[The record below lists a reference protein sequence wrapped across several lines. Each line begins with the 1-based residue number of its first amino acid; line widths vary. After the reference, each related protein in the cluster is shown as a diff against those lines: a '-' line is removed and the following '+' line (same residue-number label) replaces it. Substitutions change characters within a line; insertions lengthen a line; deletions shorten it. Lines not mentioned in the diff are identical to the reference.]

1 LKKIAPLIFLVSL
14 LACKDNGRPKTFN
27 GLSPQ
32 EALKGFR
39 IPEGFRI
46 DLVASEPMISDP
58 VAMEVDENGNIY
70 VLEMHGYPLDTSGTG
85 KIKLLTD
92 TNGDGLPDK
101 SEVFADHLRLPT
113 GIMRWKKGLIVVDVP
128 DVLYL
133 EDSNHDGMADI
144 KKKIITGIALTNPQ
158 HVANTPIFGIDN
170 WIYLAHMGTVTP
182 KVSMMFN
189 DSGSLVRFVDAPEA
203 RTLPRN
209 ADGRNIR
216 FNVDKLELEM
226 LSGESQYGQS
236 FDNWGHHF
244 CVENADHIFEEV
256 IAAKYLNRNPALLV
270 ANASDYISDHGG
282 ACEVYPITVNPENQ
296 LLTDRGVVTSACGIT
311 YYNGGLFPDSFN
323 NFTFVAEPVSN
334 IVHVDR
340 IQDHGASFTA
350 SRVYPE
356 KEFLAST
363 DGWFRPV
370 QIYVGPDGALYVID
384 YYRQIIEHPE
394 WLSEEVIQSGA
405 LYNGSE
411 KGRIYR
417 IVPAGASSM
426 KWCNHIDLGRS
437 STEELVRTLTNKNI
451 WWRRNAQ
458 RLLMDR
464 KDGSSVHM
472 LQKLID
478 TATSAA
484 GIAHALWTLE
494 GLGEMDTLSLVHA
507 LGGSSEGVRENAIRI
522 AERHLNDMPSL
533 AEKLLRMQNDPSA
546 RVRFQLLCSLGDLN
560 TQPAIAAEQRILIQ
574 DINDKWVHIAA
585 LSAAGGREWTLLQNT
600 LPTLSAR
607 ENNGSA
613 LFFSNCAAVMGMSGR
628 TDDINN
634 LIALATGH
642 RSMKSSWW
650 QAALLNGLGKSL
662 RIKPLSPNGQFEKA
676 GLRLLNCFEKNTP
689 PSTRKAAVAL
699 YAKLDVP
706 SLQKW
711 KQVIGYAEAIAADT
725 MQSPA
730 FREDALEVLALNKG
744 TDYAK
749 LFEEIIISEGP
760 VSLQQSALEAF
771 NHQSPTDAAKCIVK
785 NWKIMPKG
793 LRKTGVEA
801 MLSSMAGMNMLLE
814 AVKSGEIQTS
824 SISWPGKVELMNND
838 NDSIRRKARQLLASE
853 IESRE
858 AVIDRYQSA
867 LTEKGDSL
875 RGLAVYQ
882 TVCASCHLYQGK
894 YGTSIGP
901 DLATISNRDKSSI
914 LKDILDPNRSIA
926 VKYDLWIITQ
936 RSGKKES
943 GIICSESSTSITL
956 CQPGGGQIIIGR
968 NEIKSMETAETSAMP
983 VGLESA
989 ISIEQMTDL
998 LAFLSKRN

>member
-1 LKKIAPLIFLVSL
+1 MVSL
-14 LACKDNGRPKTFN
+14 LACKDNKRSKSYN

-39 IPEGFRI
+39 LPEGFKI

-58 VAMEVDENGNIY
+58 VAMEVDEYGNIY

-92 TNGDGLPDK
+92 TNDDGIPDK

-133 EDSNHDGMADI
+133 EDSDHDGKADI
-144 KKKIITGIALTNPQ
+144 KRKIITGIALTNPQ
-158 HVANTPIFGIDN
+158 HIANTPIFGIDN

-189 DSGSLVRFVDAPEA
+189 DSGNLVRFVDAPA
-203 RTLPRN
+203 AKTLPRN

-216 FNVDKLELEM
+216 FKPDKLELEM

-256 IAAKYLNRNPALLV
+256 IAGRYLNRNPALLV
-270 ANASDYISDHGG
+270 ANASDYISDHGS

-296 LLTDRGVVTSACGIT
+296 LLTDRGVITSACGIT

-323 NFTFVAEPVSN
+323 NVTFVAEPVSN
-334 IVHVDR
+334 IVHADR
-340 IQDHGASFTA
+340 IQDRGASFTA

-356 KEFLAST
+356 KEFLATT

-370 QIYVGPDGALYVID
+370 QMYVGPDGALYIID

-394 WLSEEVIQSGA
+394 WLSEEVIHSGA
-405 LYNGSE
+405 LYNGSD

-417 IVPAGASSM
+417 ISPSGAANM
-426 KWCNHIDLGRS
+426 KWCNHIALNKA
-437 STEELVRTLTNKNI
+437 STEELVRTLTSNNV

-458 RLLMDR
+458 RLLMD
-464 KDGSSVHM
+464 KQDSSSVHM

-478 TATSAA
+478 TTTSAA
-484 GIAHALWTLE
+484 GIVHALWTLE
-494 GLGEMDTLSLVHA
+494 GLGGMDTLSLTHA
-507 LGGSSEGVRENAIRI
+507 LRSDSAGVRENAIRI
-522 AERHLNDMPSL
+522 AEQHLKDMPSL
-533 AEKLLRMQNDPSA
+533 VETLLHMQNDPSA
-546 RVRFQLLCSLGDLN
+546 RVRFQLLCTLGDIN
-560 TQPAIAAEQRILIQ
+560 TQSSIAAQQKILLR
-574 DINDKWVHIAA
+574 DINDRWVHVAA
-585 LSAAGGREWTLLQNT
+585 LSAASGREWTLLQMT
-600 LPTLSAR
+600 LPILSAR
-607 ENNGSA
+607 ETSGSA
-613 LFFSNCAAVMGMSGR
+613 LFFSNCAAVLGLSGR
-628 TDDINN
+628 ADDING
-634 LIALATGH
+634 IIGLATNKHSGQ
-642 RSMKSSWW
+642 SSWW
-650 QAALLNGLGKSL
+650 QAALLHGLSRSL
-662 RIKPLSPNGQFEKA
+662 HLKTLTPNNHFERA
-676 GLRLLNCFEKNTP
+676 RLQLLNCFEKNTP
-689 PSTRKAAVAL
+689 SPTRRAAVEL
-699 YAKLDVP
+699 YAKMDVP

-711 KQVIGYAEAIAADT
+711 KQVVGYAETVATDT
-725 MQSPA
+725 AQLPA
-730 FREDALEVLALNKG
+730 FREDAVEVLALNKG
-744 TDYAK
+744 ANYGK
-749 LFEEIIISEGP
+749 LFEEIIVSEAP
-760 VSLQQSALEAF
+760 LSLQQSALNAL
-771 NHQSPTDAAKCIVK
+771 NQHSPTDAAKCIVR
-785 NWKIMPKG
+785 NWKILPKE

-801 MLSSMAGMNMLLE
+801 LLSSTAGMNALLN

-838 NDSIRRKARQLLASE
+838 DDSIRKKARLLLASE

-858 AVIDRYQSA
+858 AVINRYQSA
-867 LTEKGDSL
+867 LIEKGDPI

-882 TVCASCHLYQGK
+882 SVCASCHLYQGK
-894 YGTSIGP
+894 YGISIGP

-926 VKYDLWIITQ
+926 VKYDLWTVTLS
-936 RSGKKES
+936 SGKKES

-956 CQPGGGQIIIGR
+956 CVLGGGQIVIGR
-968 NEIKSMETAETSAMP
+968 NEIKTMETAETSAMP
-983 VGLESA
+983 AGLES
-989 ISIEQMTDL
+989 SITTAQMTDL
-998 LAFLSKRN
+998 LAFLSKRK